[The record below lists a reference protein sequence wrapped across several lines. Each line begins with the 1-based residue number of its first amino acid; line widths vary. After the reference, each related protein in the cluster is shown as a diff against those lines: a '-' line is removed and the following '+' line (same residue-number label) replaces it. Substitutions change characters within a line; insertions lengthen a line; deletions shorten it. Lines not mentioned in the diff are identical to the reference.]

1 MLNCFQNTTTF
12 MAYMTAYDLEKS
24 FSFNNTVEITGHI
37 QVLSN
42 SCINT
47 MYLICAIYTKVW
59 ESERFQAQKM
69 TFKVN
74 QGNSY

>member
-1 MLNCFQNTTTF
+1 MLKCFQNTTTF
-12 MAYMTAYDLEKS
+12 MAYMTVCDLEKS
-24 FSFNNTVEITGHI
+24 FSFNKTVEITGHI

-47 MYLICAIYTKVW
+47 VYLICAVYREVW

-74 QGNSY
+74 QDNCY